1 VSGIKGAVSVA
12 LGPYHTLV
20 LLDDGRVRAVGRSDE
35 GQCNVSDWYGITE
48 IAAGRLHSVGL
59 TTDGRVLAVG
69 DNGYGQCGTVAWQ
82 SAIAIAAGAD
92 HTIALTAAGWVLG
105 IGRNSYPDGASGKA
119 RGAGQAITKKLFTRP
134 MLLPLL
140 REALSALT
148 AGRYALGLEL
158 LGRLSE
164 SPFAQLLSM
173 RILEAEDP
181 AALLPIYREHLTEVT
196 ASLCRADTCRRE
208 LASLHRFEL
217 RRKRALQN
225 ELTELEESYRKPKG
239 LT

>member
-1 VSGIKGAVSVA
+1 
-12 LGPYHTLV
+12 
-20 LLDDGRVRAVGRSDE
+20 
-35 GQCNVSDWYGITE
+35 
-48 IAAGRLHSVGL
+48 
-59 TTDGRVLAVG
+59 
-69 DNGYGQCGTVAWQ
+69 
-82 SAIAIAAGAD
+82 
-92 HTIALTAAGWVLG
+92 VLG

-196 ASLCRADTCRRE
+196 ASLCRADACRRE